1 MFEALYVEKTSTGQS
16 ATLRQVSER
25 DMPSGDVTVRVRWS
39 DLNYKDAL
47 AVTGRGPVVRAWP
60 MVPGIDCAGVVE
72 QSSNPAF
79 TPGQEVVLNGSGAGE
94 LHWGGFAQRVR
105 VPADWLVPL
114 PPGLSAYHAMA
125 LGTAGFT
132 AMLCV
137 QALEREGVRP
147 ASDPVLV
154 TGATGGVGSIA
165 VMVLATL
172 GYQVV
177 AVTGR
182 MAEEPY
188 LRALGAQD
196 VLPRAHFETTSRPLE
211 KARWAGAVDVVGG
224 QVLAAVCASMRPAG
238 VVAACGLAGGMDFPA
253 TVAPFI
259 LRGVTLVGIDSVT
272 CSQAVRLAAWQRL
285 AALIDPAK
293 LDTLT
298 LRVPLAEVPQ
308 AARDL
313 LEGRSKGRI
322 VVDIPQ

>member
-1 MFEALYVEKTSTGQS
+1 MFEALYVEKTPAGQTT
-16 ATLRQVSER
+16 TLRQLSEQ
-25 DMPSGDVTVRVRWS
+25 DLPQGDVTIRARWS

-47 AVTGRGPVVRAWP
+47 AVTGRGPVVRTWP

-72 QSSNPAF
+72 SSSSPAF
-79 TPGQEVVLNGSGAGE
+79 TPGQEVVLNGCGAGE

-105 VPADWLVPL
+105 VPAQWLVPL
-114 PPGLSAYHAMA
+114 PAGLSAYHAMA

-137 QALEREGVRP
+137 LALEREGVKP
-147 ASDPVLV
+147 ASGPVLV

-165 VMVLATL
+165 VMLLAGL

-182 MAEEPY
+182 LAEQPY
-188 LRALGAQD
+188 LHALGAQD
-196 VLPRAHFETTSRPLE
+196 VLPRAHFEAPLRPLE

-224 QVLAAVCASMRPAG
+224 HVLAAVCASMRPSG
-238 VVAACGLAGGMDFPA
+238 VVTACGLAGGMDFPA

-272 CSQAVRLAAWQRL
+272 CPPALRLAAWQRL
-285 AALIDPAK
+285 AEVIDPAK

-298 LRVPLAEVPQ
+298 RCVPLADVPQ
-308 AARDL
+308 AALDL